1 MILSNLTED
10 AEMCDNKH
18 IIHAMSR
25 YQLGSRFLWLK
36 SLAIGFY
43 AWFDW
48 WSGFTHITA
57 AKMILGA
64 VLLIL
69 VLGLSLEPVGYADE
83 SGISYRK
90 LVRAGRAQWNEVERV
105 EWIPHDMKLVVT
117 LTGAALAFNYR
128 GFAPHFG
135 SHQRPEA
142 VNFIEEKLRHLGLA
156 DRFICK
162 TSLAS

>member
-1 MILSNLTED
+1 MRE
-10 AEMCDNKH
+10 NKH

-36 SLAIGFY
+36 GLAIGFY

-57 AKMILGA
+57 AKVILGA

-83 SGISYRK
+83 SGIFYRK
-90 LVRAGRAQWNEVERV
+90 LVRGGHAQWNEVERV
-105 EWIPHDMKLVVT
+105 EWIPNDMKLVVT

-128 GFAPHFG
+128 GFAPLFG

-142 VNFIEEKLRHLGLA
+142 VNFIEEKLKHLGFA